1 LNNFATTEA
10 EIVTMAM
17 RLAGAGSTVGLS
29 EAEILGLSTTL
40 SSLGIEAE
48 AGKWNCPV
56 AWKQAS

>member
-1 LNNFATTEA
+1 
-10 EIVTMAM
+10 MAM
-17 RLAGAGSTVGLS
+17 RLAGAGSTIGLS

-48 AGKWNCPV
+48 AGKHNCPV